1 MYNVKQ
7 GSPTVNFKRQDIK
20 VSQRTVCNEDIY
32 VLKEFHALEF
42 LKV

>member
-32 VLKEFHALEF
+32 VLKELHALEF